1 VKKDYLS
8 VKQNTAPMGEIKS
21 QINPLGGKAKAR
33 DRVKDLGVQMH
44 G

>member
-8 VKQNTAPMGEIKS
+8 VKQNTARMGEIKN
-21 QINPLGGKAKAR
+21 NPLGGKAKAS
-33 DRVKDLGVQMH
+33 DSVKDAGVQMH